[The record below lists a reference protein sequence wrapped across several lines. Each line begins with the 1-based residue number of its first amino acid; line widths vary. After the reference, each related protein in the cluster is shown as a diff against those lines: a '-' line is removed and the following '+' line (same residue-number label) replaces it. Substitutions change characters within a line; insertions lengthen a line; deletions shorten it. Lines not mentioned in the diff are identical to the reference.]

1 MCCESMNG
9 QHEMHPTA
17 VSAPRSFSG
26 TPEKEPLDDRVKNMR
41 VVYSPGKYKKYT
53 CEKLELLVDVWVDDN
68 PGIIQPGAF

>member
-1 MCCESMNG
+1 
-9 QHEMHPTA
+9 
-17 VSAPRSFSG
+17 
-26 TPEKEPLDDRVKNMR
+26 VKNMR